1 MAQFYARLAPW
12 LVSLLELVLVAPA
25 LILVWL
31 RVSDRQPSNLRKLE
45 HRFAALARRRKLA
58 IVFVGLLVLTIRAAL
73 IPILGIPQP
82 RYNDEFSY
90 LLAGDTFAHGRL
102 TNPTHPMWEHFES
115 FHIIQRPT
123 YMSSYQPAQGLTLA
137 AGKIIGGHPWFGVWG
152 SVAVMCAAI
161 VWMLQGWLLPG
172 RLRLSA
178 LGPAALL
185 LWIARAA
192 MLYYNSRVAAIPF
205 RLPYAVNRAQYAVAQ
220 VFMFQNPNP
229 IPEYRHPVMRNFYVG
244 WELKAFN

>member
-82 RYNDEFSY
+82 RYNDEYSY

-102 TNPTHPMWEHFES
+102 TNPPHPFWEWFDT
-115 FHIIQRPT
+115 FHVLQQPT
-123 YMSSYQPAQGLTLA
+123 YASMYPPAQGVFLAIGQTLT
-137 AGKIIGGHPWFGVWG
+137 GVPWIGVCL
-152 SVAVMCAAI
+152 SVGLMCAALL
-161 VWMLQGWLLPG
+161 WMLRGW
-172 RLRLSA
+172 
-178 LGPAALL
+178 
-185 LWIARAA
+185 
-192 MLYYNSRVAAIPF
+192 
-205 RLPYAVNRAQYAVAQ
+205 
-220 VFMFQNPNP
+220 
-229 IPEYRHPVMRNFYVG
+229 
-244 WELKAFN
+244 